1 MIPSVLFECHHLYY
15 LPQLRPIMAEL
26 QRRGGYH
33 LAASMPRTANA
44 DEQARFK
51 GAILSLGIELIAA
64 DTEDDRLTQLAG
76 RAFDVVMVGNVGRLE
91 RIVAPHSLAVMV
103 YHGIG
108 LKSSY
113 YRDMSPRIDLLAVE
127 SEARLDTWRR
137 KGISSGVLT
146 GMTKLD
152 PLATE
157 PGRKAETLAALGLDP
172 QRPTVL
178 YAPTFYPS
186 SLPAALPAIAELSAQ
201 VNVIIKLHHF
211 SWYKKR
217 YRYQSKAAATLSR
230 IDGIALVPAENY
242 DILPYYQAADALI
255 SDISSALFEYLALD
269 RPILQTGFTY
279 LRWRHRLFPWR
290 FRRRMDLQRAAQ
302 IDFTRKVSHPS
313 KLAAMTLAELEQ
325 PTALGK
331 QRKAAAALHLYRV
344 GDGLASAR
352 LVDAIDAALKRRSR

>member
-33 LAASMPRTANA
+33 LAASMPRTVNA

-51 GAILSLGIELIAA
+51 GAILALGIELIAA

-113 YRDMSPRIDLLAVE
+113 YRDLSPRIDLLAVE

-172 QRPTVL
+172 QRQTVL

-186 SLPAALPAIAELSAQ
+186 SLPAALPGIAELAAQ

-211 SWYKKR
+211 SWHQKR
-217 YRYQSKAAATLSR
+217 YLHQSEAAAELSGL
-230 IDGIALVPAENY
+230 DGVALAPAEKF

-255 SDISSALFEYLALD
+255 SDISSTLFEFLALG
-269 RPILQTGFTY
+269 RPVLQTTFATS
-279 LRWRHRLFPWR
+279 RWRHRLFPWR
-290 FRRRMDLQRAAQ
+290 LRRRMDLQRAAQ
-302 IDFTRKVSHPS
+302 VDFTRIVSHPGM
-313 KLAAMTLAELEQ
+313 LAALTLAELQ
-325 PTALGK
+325 HPAALKK
-331 QRKAAAALHLYRV
+331 QREAAAELHLYRV
-344 GDGLASAR
+344 GDGQASAR